1 MIAILGGLGAA
12 VMWATATLATSR
24 SSRMIPPVS
33 VLAWVM
39 IVGSAASLPFAAA
52 SGVPPQLDA
61 GLVGWLLVIG
71 ASNVGGLL
79 LVYSALRIGK
89 VGIVAAIT
97 SAEGAVAATIAVIA
111 GERLAAGAALM
122 LVLIALGVILAS
134 MSRDRDVAKR
144 RHNGIAVLLASGAA
158 LLFGVGLFAA
168 GHVSTDLPLS
178 WILLPP
184 RLVGVVAVAAPLLLL
199 GKLRFSR
206 EAAPYVIAAGIAE
219 IIGLG
224 SYTVGARHGIAIS
237 AVLGSQF
244 AALSAIFAFFFF
256 RERLARMQLVG
267 VTAIVVGVS
276 VLTALR
282 A

>member
-1 MIAILGGLGAA
+1 
-12 VMWATATLATSR
+12 
-24 SSRMIPPVS
+24 MIPPVS

-61 GLVGWLLVIG
+61 GLIGWLLVIG
-71 ASNVGGLL
+71 VSNVGGLL

-89 VGIVAAIT
+89 VGIVAAIA
-97 SAEGAVAATIAVIA
+97 SAEGAVAATIAVVA
-111 GERLAAGAALM
+111 GERLAAGAAMM
-122 LVLIALGVILAS
+122 LALIALGVILAS
-134 MSRDRDVAKR
+134 MSRDRDGARR
-144 RHNGIAVLLASGAA
+144 RHNGIAVLLSSGAA
-158 LLFGVGLFAA
+158 LLFGIGLFAA

-184 RLVGVVAVAAPLLLL
+184 RLVGVVAVAVPLLLL

-206 EAAPYVIAAGIAE
+206 EAAPCVIAAGIAE

-244 AALSAIFAFFFF
+244 AALSAIAAFFLF
-256 RERLARMQLVG
+256 RERLARLQLVG
-267 VTAIVVGVS
+267 VSAIVVGVS

>member
-12 VMWATATLATSR
+12 VMWATATLCTSR

-39 IVGSAASLPFAAA
+39 IVGSVASLPFAAA
-52 SGVPPQLDA
+52 SGVPSQLDA
-61 GLVGWLLVIG
+61 GLIGWLLVIG
-71 ASNVGGLL
+71 FANVGGLL

-89 VGIVAAIT
+89 VGIVAAIA
-97 SAEGAVAATIAVIA
+97 SAEGAVAATIAVLA
-111 GERLAAGAALM
+111 GERLAAGAAMM
-122 LVLIALGVILAS
+122 LALIALGVILAS
-134 MSRDRDVAKR
+134 MSRDPDVAKR
-144 RHNGIAVLLASGAA
+144 RHNGIAVLLSSGAA
-158 LLFGVGLFAA
+158 LLFGVGLFSA

-184 RLVGVVAVAAPLLLL
+184 RLVGVLAVAVPLLLL
-199 GKLRFSR
+199 GRLRFSR

-224 SYTVGARHGIAIS
+224 SYTIGARHGIAIS

-244 AALSAIFAFFFF
+244 AALSAIAAFFLF
-256 RERLARMQLVG
+256 RERLARLQLVG
-267 VTAIVVGVS
+267 VTAIVTGVA

-282 A
+282 S